1 MSLRLRQAT
10 LDDVPAMVRVGI
22 AGFEDDELNLAMFPP
37 TPESPNRHLEDRIK
51 FREGKTLDRMTKPGA
66 YSMVVVDDALD
77 GQIVGYAQW
86 ESPMPNSDEP
96 SGNTLEATKKS
107 GRHDPSSLDTKALEE
122 WLVAMGAEQKRVM
135 GPQGAR
141 DAWCK
146 FGVSLHL
153 V

>member
-1 MSLRLRQAT
+1 MSLRLRHAT
-10 LDDVPAMVRVGI
+10 LDDIPTMAQVGI
-22 AGFEDDELNLAMFPP
+22 AAFEDDELNIAMFPP

-51 FREGKTLDRMTKPGA
+51 FREGTTLDRMTKPGA

-86 ESPMPNSDEP
+86 ESPMPDSDQP

-107 GRHDPSSLDTKALEE
+107 GRQDPPSLDRKALEE
-122 WLVAMGAEQKRVM
+122 CLVAMGAEERRVM

-146 FGVSLHL
+146 SNVSIH
-153 V
+153 VV